1 MNSVGVR
8 PGQSTLLS
16 WSPWPVPL
24 PGIPGFTWALEQQ
37 GPRRCKACLGGKHSE
52 PLTQNNSF
60 IQKLLVY
67 EFPPSLSQ
75 VGKPSLMGTTQ
86 PPRGSKAGG
95 QVGWAAMETLR
106 PQGPVL
112 HPKQQGGGMGT
123 GGGGYVQGQ
132 EPRRALI
139 LAWWWEQSK
148 AGPAAARAACFGSCC
163 PQPPG
168 LLPLPLP
175 HFPFTF

>member
-1 MNSVGVR
+1 
-8 PGQSTLLS
+8 
-16 WSPWPVPL
+16 
-24 PGIPGFTWALEQQ
+24 
-37 GPRRCKACLGGKHSE
+37 
-52 PLTQNNSF
+52 
-60 IQKLLVY
+60 
-67 EFPPSLSQ
+67 
-75 VGKPSLMGTTQ
+75 
-86 PPRGSKAGG
+86 
-95 QVGWAAMETLR
+95 METLR

-123 GGGGYVQGQ
+123 GEGGYMQGQ

-148 AGPAAARAACFGSCC
+148 AGPAAAQAACFGSCC

-175 HFPFTF
+175 HSPFTF